1 MHHNQNSGLGE
12 LLKLLVLQNHESS
25 KDAKKQIFDSG
36 KRTGF
41 RSETEYTWFLYHRIG
56 LVETV
61 PAIYGSAMLAPL
73 VKPAQALPVLCTGS
87 LRGDII
93 MIQTSR
99 FAASPRNLPIVSATS

>member
-1 MHHNQNSGLGE
+1 M
-12 LLKLLVLQNHESS
+12 
-25 KDAKKQIFDSG
+25 
-36 KRTGF
+36 GF
-41 RSETEYTWFLYHRIG
+41 RSGTGYTWFLYRWIG

-73 VKPAQALPVLCTGS
+73 AKPPQALPVLCTGS

-99 FAASPRNLPIVSATS
+99 FAASPRNLPIVFATG

>member
-1 MHHNQNSGLGE
+1 MVAEVAEDWTDLMHY
-12 LLKLLVLQNHESS
+12 
-25 KDAKKQIFDSG
+25 IFDSG
-36 KRTGF
+36 KNIGF
-41 RSETEYTWFLYHRIG
+41 RSGTEYSRFLYRWIG

-73 VKPAQALPVLCTGS
+73 AKPPQALPVLCTGS

-99 FAASPRNLPIVSATS
+99 FTASPCNVQTISATS

>member
-1 MHHNQNSGLGE
+1 MRVDKVYH
-12 LLKLLVLQNHESS
+12 
-25 KDAKKQIFDSG
+25 IFDSG

-41 RSETEYTWFLYHRIG
+41 RSGTEYTWFLYHRIG

-73 VKPAQALPVLCTGS
+73 AKPPQALPVLCTGS